1 MKIKDILAHR
11 KVPLFKAQKH
21 VPYTTIPP
29 GTGKDRTV
37 VDLTAEGFPEIPA
50 VGMRHSVTAAE
61 GSVLH
66 RHRNGLEITLCVRG
80 CVKFDCGSSVY
91 ALLPG
96 MMFVARPGDAHRIRS
111 NPKGA
116 CRYTLLLRF
125 SKSGS
130 FLGLPQDEAKW
141 LFERFSSFPRAAF
154 MGTEEIRRSFV
165 RLLELCGGIH
175 CPVPERRLKIRTVAL
190 ALVLAVAEAGNA
202 SAGTAT
208 DSGINAIIVRMRRH
222 PERDFKINALTEELG
237 LSANTI
243 LARFRRLT
251 GLPPHA
257 FLVKCRIHRA
267 GVLLRRTSRTVTD
280 IAMELGFSSSQH
292 FATCFKQETGLT
304 PCAWRVQKNARQQT
318 CTRRV
323 CGFGI
328 L

>member
-1 MKIKDILAHR
+1 MKR
-11 KVPLFKAQKH
+11 

-29 GTGKDRTV
+29 GLAKGRTV
-37 VDLTAEGFPEIPA
+37 VDLTSDGFPEIPA
-50 VGMRHSVTAAE
+50 VGMRQSVTAAE

-80 CVKFDCGSSVY
+80 CVKFDCGSNVH

-96 MMFVARPGDAHRIRS
+96 MVFVARPGDAHRIRS

-125 SKSGS
+125 PKNGG
-130 FLGLPQDEAKW
+130 FLGLPPDEAKW
-141 LFERFSSFPRAAF
+141 LFERFSSFPRASF
-154 MGTEEIRRSFV
+154 MGTEEIRRLFV
-165 RLLELCGGIH
+165 RLLDLCGGVQG
-175 CPVPERRLKIRTVAL
+175 PAPERHLKIRTVAL
-190 ALVLAVAEAGNA
+190 ALVLAVAEAGKT

-208 DSGINAIIVRMRRH
+208 DSRINALIVKMRRH
-222 PERDFKINALTEELG
+222 PERDFKIDALTEELG
-237 LSANTI
+237 LSANTL

-267 GVLLRRTSRTVTD
+267 GVLLRRTSRSVTD

-292 FATCFKQETGLT
+292 FATCFRQETGLT
-304 PCAWRVQKNARQQT
+304 PCAWRVQKNAR
-318 CTRRV
+318 
-323 CGFGI
+323 
-328 L
+328 

>member
-141 LFERFSSFPRAAF
+141 LFER
-154 MGTEEIRRSFV
+154 TEEIRRSFV

>member
-1 MKIKDILAHR
+1 MKAR
-11 KVPLFKAQKH
+11 KH

-29 GTGKDRTV
+29 GSDKDRTV
-37 VDLTAEGFPEIPA
+37 VDLTAQGFPELLA
-50 VGMRHSVTAAE
+50 VGMRHSVAVAE

-66 RHRNGLEITLCVRG
+66 RHRNGIEITFCVRG

-116 CRYTLLLRF
+116 CRYTLLLRIP
-125 SKSGS
+125 KNGG
-130 FLGLPQDEAKW
+130 FLGLPQNESRW
-141 LFERFSSFPRAAF
+141 LLECFSSFPRAAF

-165 RLLELCGGIH
+165 RLLELCSDVKGQT
-175 CPVPERRLKIRTVAL
+175 PERTLKIRAVAL
-190 ALVLAVAEAGNA
+190 TLVLAVAEAGKA

-208 DSGINAIIVRMRRH
+208 DSHINALIARMRRH
-222 PERDFKINALTEELG
+222 PERDFTINALTEALG
-237 LSANTI
+237 LSANTV

-267 GVLLRRTSRTVTD
+267 GVLLRRTSRSVTD

-292 FATCFKQETGLT
+292 FATRFRQETGFT
-304 PCAWRVQKNARQQT
+304 PCAWRVQKNAR
-318 CTRRV
+318 
-323 CGFGI
+323 
-328 L
+328 